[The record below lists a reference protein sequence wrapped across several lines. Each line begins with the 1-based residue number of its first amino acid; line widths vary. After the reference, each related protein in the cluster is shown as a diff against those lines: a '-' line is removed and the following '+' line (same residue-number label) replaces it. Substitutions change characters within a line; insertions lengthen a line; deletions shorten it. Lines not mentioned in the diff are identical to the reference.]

1 MGKALLRKNGY
12 TISHETLEEMRMMG
26 VRMIQQGH
34 RAEDIASWMRLNRS
48 CVFRWVQRYRQGGVK
63 ALRSTKTT
71 GAPGKLKESQILGLM
86 EMLRRPAMDYG
97 FESDLWTGPR
107 VRILIRK
114 KFGIRFH
121 PKHMGRFL
129 RRLGLV
135 RKSPERRALEQDP
148 QKVRQWQKHV
158 LPRIQRQARQSG
170 GLILYGDEASF
181 FLIPHV
187 GKTWTFPEIRPVV
200 RVSGQKGIWVGVT
213 SAVSP
218 RGHLVFKFAKGNFN
232 SATLIDFMESLG
244 QHFKGRKLFF
254 IIDGAPS
261 HRSKVVKNFAQK
273 NSSWLSLSR
282 LPAYSPE
289 LNPDEEVWNFAKTK
303 RLDAVPLRDK
313 KELRSKVFKTLR
325 SLQKNPERI
334 KSFFQK

>member
-1 MGKALLRKNGY
+1 MGKALSRKNGY
-12 TISHETLEEMRMMG
+12 TIGHETLEEMRMMA
-26 VRMIQQGH
+26 VRMQQQGH
-34 RAEDIASWMRLNRS
+34 RVEDIASWMRLHRS
-48 CVFRWVQRYRQGGVK
+48 SVFRWVETYSRKGIE
-63 ALRSTKTT
+63 ALRSRKAT
-71 GAPGKLKESQILGLM
+71 GSPGRLKERQVLQLI
-86 EMLRRPAMDYG
+86 EMLRKPAMAYG
-97 FESDLWTGPR
+97 FDSDLWTGPR
-107 VRILIRK
+107 VKRLIKK
-114 KFGIRFH
+114 KFGVRFH
-121 PKHMGRFL
+121 ADYMPRFL

-148 QKVRQWQKHV
+148 QKIRQWQKWI

-187 GKTWTFPEIRPVV
+187 GKTWTFPEIRPIA

-232 SATLIDFMESLG
+232 SATLIDFMKSLR
-244 QHFKGRKLFF
+244 QHFRGRKLFF

-261 HRSKVVKNFAQK
+261 HRSKVVKNFVQK
-273 NSSWLSLSR
+273 NSSWLSIFR

-289 LNPDEEVWNFAKTK
+289 LNPDEEVWNFTKTK
-303 RLDAVPLRDK
+303 QLDAKPMKDK
-313 KELRSKVFKTLR
+313 KELRSKVLRALR
-325 SLQKNPERI
+325 SLQKNPEKI
-334 KSFFQK
+334 KSCFEK